1 MIKQSSN
8 INIRIDAQL
17 KKDAEEL
24 FNDLGLTMSTAI
36 SMFLRSALN
45 NDGIPFEVRR
55 QQPNTE
61 TLQALA
67 EYEEIKANVAAYKRY
82 ASFKALEDDILA
94 DV

>member
-1 MIKQSSN
+1 MIKQSST
-8 INIRIDAQL
+8 INIRVDAQL

-36 SMFLRSALN
+36 AMFLRSALN

-55 QQPNTE
+55 QQLNAE
-61 TLQALA
+61 TLEALA
-67 EYEEIKANVAAYKRY
+67 EYEEMKANAEAYKRY
-82 ASFKALEDDILA
+82 VSFKALEDDVLA

>member
-17 KKDAEEL
+17 KNDAEEL
-24 FNDLGLTMSTAI
+24 FKDLGLTMSTAI
-36 SMFLRSALN
+36 AMFLRSALN
-45 NDGIPFEVRR
+45 HDGIPFEIKR

-67 EYEEIKANVAAYKRY
+67 EYEEMKANPEAYKRY
-82 ASFKALEDDILA
+82 TNFKALQDDILA